1 VDVERVKV
9 RYLLFFLLFITTASF
24 AQKQVVRN
32 VKGVASI
39 VNISPEEARTKA
51 IDQAKQEAL
60 RLAGAEEWI
69 QSFDFLEKREE
80 NKKFDEFFHSLTAV
94 QSMGTVLDW
103 KLVSE
108 TKQIDEFKN
117 LVYEVVIDATVQ
129 LYKTRPDPEF
139 NLTVKGINRAY
150 KNLEKMTFEIS
161 PAKGGYLK
169 IFLLDEARI
178 VSILYPNA
186 YEPVMALT
194 EKQSYKFPQNPRFD
208 YEVYTEKA
216 EETNYLFFVYTR
228 KNIPYNGAESFS
240 DFIEYVYTIEPAD
253 RFVSVEKIMIY
264 K

>member
-1 VDVERVKV
+1 VK
-9 RYLLFFLLFITTASF
+9 YCFFFLLIATSAF

-32 VKGVASI
+32 VTGVAII

-69 QSFDFLEKREE
+69 QSFDFLEKREQ
-80 NKKFDEFFHSLTAV
+80 NKKFDEFFHSITSV

-103 KLVSE
+103 KVVSE
-108 TKQIDEFKN
+108 TKKIDDFKN

-139 NLTVKGINRAY
+139 NLTVKGVNRAY
-150 KNLEKMTFEIS
+150 KDLEKMTFEIS

-169 IFLLDEARI
+169 IFLLDEARL
-178 VSILYPNA
+178 VSILYPNP
-186 YEPVMALT
+186 YEPVIELT
-194 EKQSYKFPQNPRFD
+194 ANRNYKFPQNARFD

-228 KNIPYNGAESFS
+228 KNIPYNGAESFA
-240 DFIEYVYTIEPAD
+240 DFIEYVYAMEPAD
-253 RFVSVEKIMIY
+253 RFVSVEQIHIY